1 MKKRFFSLISALVL
15 VFALCAAPAAWAEE
29 GSFVYGFE
37 GNDWAAENDMLAQE
51 IFDDY
56 GIAVCYA
63 HEEKL
68 GGMTLQELARTVY
81 DAHAPSSDGFLLIDC
96 DEADEYYIYCSGAA
110 DGMFTDDDIAT
121 MCNAYDAGGSTYDK
135 SIRAYYLNV
144 RDILARVMRSDTD
157 NGTVGT
163 PSGDQIPAERQLA
176 RVVDNAGV
184 LDEETLAAL
193 NDKADVVS
201 EQYQCDVA
209 VVFTDGTDG
218 KSIQAY
224 ADDFFDYN
232 GYGYGDNDDGI
243 ILAVDVTGRKFAL
256 STHAYGA
263 YAFTDAGQFYMDDEY
278 VPYLSDSDWAGAAD
292 AFINICEELLIAARE
307 GQPYDVDNIPSDPP
321 GVVPLLIAVVI
332 GLLLAFI
339 PVGIMK
345 GKLKSVSAKRSAESY
360 VRPGSFSLT
369 RNEDHY
375 IRRYVSKTRIPK
387 SESSSGGGGGGGGS
401 SFHTSSSGRSHGG
414 HSGSF

>member
-1 MKKRFFSLISALVL
+1 MKKRFFALLSALVL
-15 VFALCAAPAAWAEE
+15 VFALCAAPAWAEE

-37 GNDWAAENDMLAQE
+37 DDGHYWVEENDMLAQE

-63 HEEKL
+63 HEETL
-68 GGMTLQELARTVY
+68 GGMTVQELARSVY
-81 DAHAPSSDGFLLIDC
+81 DAHAPSSDGFLLLDC
-96 DEADEYYIYCSGAA
+96 DEADEYCIYCSGAA
-110 DGMFTDDDIAT
+110 DGIFTDDDITA
-121 MCNAYDAGGSTYDK
+121 MCNAYAAGGSTYDD
-135 SIRAYYLNV
+135 SIRAYLLNA
-144 RDILARVMRSDTD
+144 RDILARVMRSDKQS
-157 NGTVGT
+157 GIVGT
-163 PSGDQIPAERQLA
+163 PNGAQIPAERQLA

-184 LDEETLAAL
+184 LDAETLAEL
-193 NDKADVVS
+193 NDKADAVS
-201 EQYQCDVA
+201 EQYQCDIA
-209 VVFTDGTDG
+209 VVFTDGTGG

-243 ILAVDVTGRKFAL
+243 LLAVDVTGREFAL

-263 YAFTDAGQFYMDDEY
+263 YAFTDAGQSYMDEEY
-278 VPYLSDSDWAGAAD
+278 VPYLADSDWAGAAD
-292 AFINICEELLIAARE
+292 AFITVCEELLISARA

-321 GVVPLLIAVVI
+321 GVVSLLIAAAV

-345 GKLKSVSAKRSAESY
+345 GKLKSVGAKRSAESY
-360 VRPGSFSLT
+360 VRPGSFELT
-369 RNEDHY
+369 RNEDHF

-387 SESSSGGGGGGGGS
+387 SESSGGGGGGS